1 MAQVQEQ
8 QEQQEQ
14 QVLAQLEQVQASIN
28 SNNNTNNSHLNNSN
42 HLSNNS
48 NFNNNNNNTNNS
60 HLFLTNQVKALMEP
74 EQLVLPVPEQ
84 QAQGLLE
91 LLETPTTNHTPKPME
106 MPLLVINNLLVILVV
121 FRTDHSTILHQ
132 SIMVTLVVINNCNNN
147 QVINLNKVVP
157 LVEDSTLVTVIN
169 TNNNK

>member
-42 HLSNNS
+42 HLS
-48 NFNNNNNNTNNS
+48 NTNNS

-106 MPLLVINNLLVILVV
+106 MPLLVINHLLVILVV